1 MNNKQIIY
9 QLKEFVTESR
19 FQLFEKI
26 LNERTNYISLLIE
39 NVYQSHNASAIV
51 RSAEA
56 LGLQELYVYERKN
69 SFSPNEE
76 ISLGAQKWLDIYRYK
91 ETEIKTDELFYQL
104 KNKSYRIIATTLHEK
119 AISLEQIN
127 LEKGKMLFL
136 FGTEKEGLT
145 DEFKSY
151 ADEFLKIPMYGFTES
166 FNVSVSVGI
175 ILYQIIS
182 RLRQTNIPY
191 YLSNQ
196 EKDKIMIDW
205 LVKSIPMGEKVLERI
220 IKKGA

>member
-1 MNNKQIIY
+1 MNNIEIIH
-9 QLKEFVTESR
+9 QLKEFVTDSR
-19 FQLFEKI
+19 FKLFEKI

-51 RSAEA
+51 RTAEA

-91 ETEIKTDELFYQL
+91 ESEITTAELFYQL
-104 KNKSYRIIATTLHEK
+104 KSKGYRIIATTLHEK

-145 DEFKSY
+145 DEFKSN
-151 ADEFLKIPMYGFTES
+151 ADEFLKIPIYGFTES

-182 RLRQTNIPY
+182 KLRQTHISY
-191 YLSNQ
+191 FLSNE
-196 EKDKIMIDW
+196 EKNKIMIDW